1 MIKQTGFTLIEL
13 MIVVAII
20 GVLAA
25 FAIPAYQNYTVRARV
40 SEVMGFAAA
49 AKTAL
54 YENYVAEGDMADP
67 DNAAD
72 QALITTLTDAF
83 ESLAI
88 VGDDGAA
95 YSRGDANQATIT
107 VTFSNLGADADD
119 DAMAFVYQ
127 AGATGMRMTCNGEGT
142 TLDADYRPSVCR

>member
-25 FAIPAYQNYTVRARV
+25 FAIPAYQNYILRARV

-54 YENYVAEGDMADP
+54 YENYVAEGYMADP
-67 DNAAD
+67 NNAAD

-83 ESLAI
+83 QSLAI

-95 YSRGDANQATIT
+95 YSRGNANQATIT
-107 VTFSNLGADADD
+107 VTFSNLGADADG
-119 DAMAFVYQ
+119 DAIAFVYQ
-127 AGATGMRMTCNGEGT
+127 AGATGMQMTCNGAET

>member
-107 VTFSNLGADADD
+107 VTFSNLGADADG

>member
-1 MIKQTGFTLIEL
+1 MIKQTGFTLVEL

-25 FAIPAYQNYTVRARV
+25 FAIPAYQNYILRARV

-54 YENYVAEGDMADP
+54 YENYVAEGYMADP
-67 DNAAD
+67 NNAAD

-83 ESLAI
+83 QSLAI

-95 YSRGDANQATIT
+95 YSRGNANQATIT
-107 VTFSNLGADADD
+107 VTFSNLGADADG
-119 DAMAFVYQ
+119 DAIAFVYQ
-127 AGATGMRMTCNGEGT
+127 AGATGMQMTCNGAET